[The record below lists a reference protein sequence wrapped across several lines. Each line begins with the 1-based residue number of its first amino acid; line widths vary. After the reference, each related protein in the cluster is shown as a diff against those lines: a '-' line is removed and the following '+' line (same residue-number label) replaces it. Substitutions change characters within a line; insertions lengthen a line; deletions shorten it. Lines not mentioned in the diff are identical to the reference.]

1 LNFIVSESTIL
12 TGEGRDYNLSKE
24 GDNSEH
30 DPGCAI
36 LFAVHAH
43 TFKYS
48 GWVTLY
54 LRSELLFNSV
64 NMVSGAFLFI
74 MSNFMVVDVIYYYP

>member
-48 GWVTLY
+48 G
-54 LRSELLFNSV
+54 
-64 NMVSGAFLFI
+64 
-74 MSNFMVVDVIYYYP
+74 